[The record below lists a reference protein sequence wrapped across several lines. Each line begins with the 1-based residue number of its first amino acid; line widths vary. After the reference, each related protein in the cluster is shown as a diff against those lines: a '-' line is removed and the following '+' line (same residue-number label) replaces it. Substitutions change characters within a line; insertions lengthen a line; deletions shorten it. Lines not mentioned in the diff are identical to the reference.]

1 LRNAPSILL
10 GVTILLVAIAVDAR
24 TAAPFDAPK
33 RLVLLLGIVMASV
46 AAAMVATESRRL
58 WSRNQRIA
66 AGAALSG
73 LLLAGLSAWA
83 SPHRAVALDNLRSI
97 ALVSLLVVLAARFER
112 TWVWMRRGFLAGSV
126 LNATL
131 SCLQHAMGT
140 AEVPWNAQGG
150 RTTAFALV
158 GNTGVLSLLCAM
170 SIVLLIPRLQA
181 KSLSAWILFVPLIL
195 ALLLNRNVTAWI
207 ALAVA
212 CTVYVPALRR
222 RLGVAA
228 LLVLVTVGA
237 TDTLGRIDRA
247 LTYRFG
253 PWSAALAMTAERPL
267 LGFGAGTFASEY
279 AGHLAPRFA
288 NPAFAGAY
296 ALAHND
302 YLQSMAELGIP
313 ATIFLLIALGF
324 VWRGARTEPVLAATI
339 VLGVVCALT
348 WFPLHRP
355 ESAGL
360 LLAACGEA
368 WRRS

>member
-1 LRNAPSILL
+1 M
-10 GVTILLVAIAVDAR
+10 
-24 TAAPFDAPK
+24 AA
-33 RLVLLLGIVMASV
+33 V
-46 AAAMVATESRRL
+46 AAAMVATESRPQ
-58 WSRNQRIA
+58 WSRMQRIA
-66 AGAALSG
+66 AVAALSG
-73 LLLAGLSAWA
+73 LLLTALSAWY
-83 SPHRAVALDNLRSI
+83 SPHRAVALDNLRAI
-97 ALVSLLVVLAARFER
+97 ALVSLLVVLAARFDGVWI
-112 TWVWMRRGFLAGSV
+112 WVRRGFLAGGI

-131 SCLQHAMGT
+131 SCLQHARGP

-150 RTTAFALV
+150 RTTAFGLV
-158 GNTGVLSLLCAM
+158 GNTGVLALLCAM
-170 SIVLLIPRLQA
+170 SIVLLIPRL
-181 KSLSAWILFVPLIL
+181 KERSPLAWIAFIPLAL

-212 CTVYVPALRR
+212 CTVYVPTLRR

-288 NPAFAGAY
+288 NPSFAGAY

-302 YLQSMAELGIP
+302 YLHSMAELGIP
-313 ATIFLLIALGF
+313 ATIIFLTALGV
-324 VWRGARTEPVLAATI
+324 VWRGARTEPALAATF

-355 ESAGL
+355 ETLAL
-360 LLAACGEA
+360 LLTACGEA